1 MKKLFPI
8 FISIG
13 LLLAFYFIAK
23 NSGTADRDF
32 RIIDESIQSEYNK
45 LRIDYLNSSI
55 NQQQYYDGVSKLAKK
70 ENDLVE
76 EVKHYKFENI
86 TESNYWYRG
95 RLKFP
100 SRIKMEMDRMNK
112 ALKDSSGYDLM
123 LK

>member
-23 NSGTADRDF
+23 NSGTTDRDF

-55 NQQQYYDGVSKLAKK
+55 NQQQYFDGVKKLAKK
-70 ENDLVE
+70 ENDLFE
-76 EVKHYKFENI
+76 EVKQYKFENI
-86 TESNYWYRG
+86 TESNYWHRG

-100 SRIKMEMDRMNK
+100 SRIKMEMDRMK
-112 ALKDSSGYDLM
+112 LMQKDTTSD
-123 LK
+123 